1 MRELKKDEVRAVSGG
16 FGVPGIIIGAGIGAF
31 GAASKKA
38 SLDQV
43 LLAALF
49 GGAAGA
55 AGNLRPQ
62 PQRHLVG
69 IAMRVAWGLRSGGL
83 SFISG
88 AIGESGAQRSMNR
101 PSNGGDLLRIGSQ
114 ERY

>member
-16 FGVPGIIIGAGIGAF
+16 FGVPEIIIGAGIGAF

-49 GGAAGA
+49 GLTASAAVNLA
-55 AGNLRPQ
+55 ASAASG
-62 PQRHLVG
+62 G
-69 IAMRVAWGLRSGGL
+69 TAMRV
-83 SFISG
+83 
-88 AIGESGAQRSMNR
+88 
-101 PSNGGDLLRIGSQ
+101 D
-114 ERY
+114 

>member
-55 AGNLRPQ
+55 AGNLAASAAPG
-62 PQRHLVG
+62 G

-114 ERY
+114 ERC

>member
-1 MRELKKDEVRAVSGG
+1 M
-16 FGVPGIIIGAGIGAF
+16 PGIIIGAGIGTF

-55 AGNLRPQ
+55 AGNLAASAASG
-62 PQRHLVG
+62 G
-69 IAMRVAWGLRSGGL
+69 IAMRVAWGFGPEDCH
-83 SFISG
+83 SF
-88 AIGESGAQRSMNR
+88 
-101 PSNGGDLLRIGSQ
+101 Q
-114 ERY
+114 EQLVKVVLNDQ

>member
-1 MRELKKDEVRAVSGG
+1 MRELSEEEVQEVSGA
-16 FGVPGIIIGAGIGAF
+16 FGLPGIILGADLGAF
-31 GAASKKA
+31 TAITNKGSV
-38 SLDQV
+38 DQV

-55 AGNLRPQ
+55 AGNLAGSAAAGGFFVRT
-62 PQRHLVG
+62 
-69 IAMRVAWGLRSGGL
+69 AWGLRSGGL
-83 SFISG
+83 PYISG
-88 AIGESGAQRSMNR
+88 SIASNGMQQSMNR

>member
-43 LLAALF
+43 LLA
-49 GGAAGA
+49 
-55 AGNLRPQ
+55 GNLAASAASG
-62 PQRHLVG
+62 G